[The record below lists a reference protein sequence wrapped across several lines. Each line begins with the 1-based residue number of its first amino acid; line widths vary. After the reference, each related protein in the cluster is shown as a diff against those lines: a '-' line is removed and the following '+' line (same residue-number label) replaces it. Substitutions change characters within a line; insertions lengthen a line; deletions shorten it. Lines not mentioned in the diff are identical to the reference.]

1 MAIYQIVRRSVES
14 TRASESARSKRTLES
29 VGGDDGADERAPSD
43 GDTRASTLGDSLE
56 AVAVYFPA
64 EINGLY
70 VVWTAAFAGVD
81 ASLSTKWATFWIFLI
96 GCPVLVWFLAGLE
109 LQSRR
114 EPRPW
119 SFRKLPI
126 WPMIA
131 SMIGFSVWVFALP
144 QGPFAD
150 KAHDW
155 YSSDKAAAVLA
166 TATALMPLLSRAVE
180 GSRRP

>member
-1 MAIYQIVRRSVES
+1 MAIYQIVRRSVDS
-14 TRASESARSKRTLES
+14 TRASASARPKRTLES
-29 VGGDDGADERAPSD
+29 IGGDDDADELAPSG
-43 GDTRASTLGDSLE
+43 GDTRANALGDSLE
-56 AVAVYFPA
+56 AIAVYFPA

-81 ASLSTKWATFWIFLI
+81 ASLSTKWTTFWIFLV

-109 LQSRR
+109 LQSQRKR
-114 EPRPW
+114 WPW
-119 SFRKLPI
+119 TLGELPI

-150 KAHDW
+150 EAHDW
-155 YSSDKAAAVLA
+155 YSSDKAAAVLL
-166 TATALMPLLSRAVE
+166 TATAFMPLISRAVE
-180 GSRRP
+180 GSQRP